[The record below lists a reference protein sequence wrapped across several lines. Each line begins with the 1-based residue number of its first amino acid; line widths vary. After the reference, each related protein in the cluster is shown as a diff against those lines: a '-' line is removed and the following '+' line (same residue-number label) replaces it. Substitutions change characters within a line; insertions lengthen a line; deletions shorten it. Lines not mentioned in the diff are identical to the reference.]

1 MSVKVHRVP
10 GIALRDQ
17 YLYTE
22 SLPLPERLVLVY
34 KVLSVPV
41 EVNTSILSPSNCHL
55 RSVLVSRVASI
66 STSGQ
71 LKYLESLSI
80 STGNKQ
86 KHSESQSVPLEVS
99 KVSKVQVIIT
109 RGQNEYQG
117 ALSLSIEVSTIN
129 QSPLHCH

>member
-1 MSVKVHRVP
+1 MSVNIPRVP
-10 GIALRDQ
+10 GIATRDQ

-22 SLPLPERLVLVY
+22 SLPLPTRLVLVS
-34 KVLSVPV
+34 KVLSVPL
-41 EVNTSILSPSNCHL
+41 EVNTSILSHSNCHL

-66 STSGQ
+66 SPSGQ
-71 LKYLESLSI
+71 LKYPESLSI

-86 KHSESQSVPLEVS
+86 KDSESQSVPLEVS
-99 KVSKVQVIIT
+99 KVSKVQVIVT
-109 RGQNEYQG
+109 RGQYEYQG